1 MTEYSGDIKERMPEM
16 TDENTRMMFALGG
29 HEDHGMTDDEAWA
42 EIREL
47 QEEYN
52 DPDHPDHFATVEKVQ
67 KMMDFLEQSDAVADV
82 LQNYKGMYE
91 DIIYALTLAGE
102 KQHVRNDL
110 LRDYIASIGGDADLE
125 FDDEEVTRRALE
137 NMHRGDE
144 GGDA

>member
-16 TDENTRMMFALGG
+16 TDEHTQMMFALGG
-29 HEDHGMTDDEAWA
+29 HEDHDLTDDEAWA
-42 EIREL
+42 EIRKV

-52 DPDHPDHFATVEKVQ
+52 DPDHPEHFATVEQVQ
-67 KMMDFLEQSDAVADV
+67 KMMDFLEQSDAAADV
-82 LQNYKGMYE
+82 LENYKGMYE

-102 KQHVRNDL
+102 KQAVINDL

-137 NMHRGDE
+137 NME